1 LSGGPVAS
9 DIERFHSSCRPGRS
23 FFSQGLLNIQGD
35 AMTRLLA
42 AALML
47 SPLLACVADRP
58 ITDNQA
64 CPCAPGWSCDTSRN
78 VCVVSNGR
86 GGSSGSAGSSG
97 TGGSS
102 DGSTGRAG
110 SVGFAGS
117 SGSGSGGNSAAG
129 SGGTQSDQCAATCST
144 PAGTVATLSRVED
157 VYAALE
163 GRWGVCNRPW
173 GFGAPADVIGV
184 EFGPASTAPTAGGS
198 TVGGDFYYLVSGPS
212 GPERGRGFD
221 YQLKYDVS
229 PEGPSSFQLNIHPT
243 PNSGFGG
250 SVRSSPCPKEL
261 ELNLLYDPAKILVPI
276 GDGSGFGT
284 GGTGGTSGA
293 SGTGGKGGTGGASGA
308 SGAGGVNAGGGTGG
322 GKSYPLSFTCDSSA
336 GTSCPANQPCPE
348 VPLSATSC
356 GDIPGV
362 LGHQSIPQTVG
373 RPVGCVARLPYGN
386 PYYLDAQV
394 LCTCMVFSTG
404 ASSNPTNWVCAL

>member
-1 LSGGPVAS
+1 
-9 DIERFHSSCRPGRS
+9 
-23 FFSQGLLNIQGD
+23 
-35 AMTRLLA
+35 MTRLLA

-78 VCVVSNGR
+78 VCVVSNGK

-97 TGGSS
+97 TGGNGGTMGGAGPCDGGAVIICT
-102 DGSTGRAG
+102 DGSMACGVAACPATGTGGTAG
-110 SVGFAGS
+110 AAGHG
-117 SGSGSGGNSAAG
+117 GSGAGG
-129 SGGTQSDQCAATCST
+129 GGGDSCAATCTTAPGQALT
-144 PAGTVATLSRVED
+144 PSRIEEA
-157 VYAALE
+157 YAVLE
-163 GRWGVCNRPW
+163 GRWGLCAGPW
-173 GFGAPADVIGV
+173 GFGAPSDVIGV
-184 EFGPASTAPTAGGS
+184 EFGPASTAPTANGS
-198 TVGGDFYYLVSGPS
+198 TVGGDLYYLVAGPS
-212 GPERGRGFD
+212 GPQRGTGFD

-229 PEGPSSFQLNIHPT
+229 QSGSLLQLNIHPT

-250 SVRSSPCPKEL
+250 SIRYSACPREL
-261 ELNLLYDPAKILVPI
+261 QLNLMYQSAGRILVPI

-284 GGTGGTSGA
+284 AGTGGTSGA

-322 GKSYPLSFTCDSSA
+322 GQSYPLSFVCDSNA

-373 RPVGCVARLPYGN
+373 HPVGCVAWLPYGN

-394 LCTCMVFSTG
+394 QCTCMGSSTG
-404 ASSNPTNWVCAL
+404 ASTNPSNWACAL